1 MSLLPAA
8 DSGCDWRL
16 WAAAVAGVA
25 GATAEKT
32 WNLSLCPTEEEEGR
46 REGEK
51 FENLCCVGGEA
62 GLAAAG
68 WDWATWT

>member
-16 WAAAVAGVA
+16 WTAAVAGGA

-32 WNLSLCPTEEEEGR
+32 WNLSLCPTEGEEGR

-51 FENLCCVGGEA
+51 FENLCFVGGEA

-68 WDWATWT
+68 

>member
-8 DSGCDWRL
+8 VSGCDFIL
-16 WAAAVAGVA
+16 WTTAVAGGA

-32 WNLSLCPTEEEEGR
+32 WNLSLCSTEGEEGR
-46 REGEK
+46 REEEK

-68 WDWATWT
+68 WDRATWT